1 MRTDKGVIDWHFNK
15 MGAAIFLLLWRYE
28 LFTFLNTNLTYM
40 ATRRDKTP
48 ILHRLDSESIDPP
61 YSRSPNIYTKEF
73 EREKTLKEGARGS
86 LGRSKYKKGLEK
98 KSSDNNAH

>member
-1 MRTDKGVIDWHFNK
+1 MIDISIKWELQFFNFLTLWIIY
-15 MGAAIFLLLWRYE
+15 IFEYQ
-28 LFTFLNTNLTYM
+28 FFFM

-48 ILHRLDSESIDPP
+48 ILHRLDSESIDSP

-73 EREKTLKEGARGS
+73 EREKTLKDNARGS

-98 KSSDNNAH
+98 KSSDNNVH